1 MIDKLDGS
9 EYRTYTEQEI
19 LDNFPKQDFY
29 VVFGTSHS
37 AGWCDN
43 GVERVMSREKNWP
56 TQLEKMCGK
65 PVFNLSI
72 PGVTPQTMLEMVCE
86 FNYYYHKQN
95 AKCLGAFIEP
105 RAADHS
111 IMLDVSHKVVNQT
124 HGDKYVR
131 MAKHH
136 VIALGRDYI
145 TKDLDSNYY
154 NIFNVARQ
162 INGANYQKYKG
173 DLPNET
179 IKWIKDTVVNQMLGS
194 YLHFDSLNLLL
205 RMTQVLH
212 SSGIENHTFYWET
225 HVPEL
230 DNDNDTKQ
238 IQLMYFNAMSSYINR
253 GINYIRCDDKPYLNK
268 RSFDMIKLIEDKTS
282 YEFLQDNYCKCMHY
296 NEKVHKIAAEI
307 IYEKVLT

>member
-19 LDNFPKQDFY
+19 IDNFPKEDFY

-37 AGWCDN
+37 AGWCDD
-43 GVERVMSREKNWP
+43 GTERIMSREKNWP
-56 TQLEKMCGK
+56 SQLEKMCGK

-72 PGVTPQTMLEMVCE
+72 GGITPQMMLEVVCE
-86 FNYYYHKQN
+86 FVYYYGKQSS
-95 AKCLGAFIEP
+95 KCLGAFIEP
-105 RAADHS
+105 RSADHS
-111 IMLDVSHKVVNQT
+111 VMLDISAEIANETQD
-124 HGDKYVR
+124 DKFVR

-136 VIALGRDYI
+136 AIACGRDYI
-145 TKDLDSNYY
+145 TKDCISNYY

-162 INGANYQKYKG
+162 LNGARYDKYDN
-173 DLPNET
+173 DLSND
-179 IKWIKDTVVNQMLGS
+179 IQKWIKDTVVYQMLGS
-194 YLHFDSLNLLL
+194 YLHFDSLNILL

-212 SSGIENHTFYWET
+212 SNGIKNHTFYWET

-230 DNDNDTKQ
+230 DNDKDTKQ

-268 RSFDMIKLIEDKTS
+268 RSFDMIKLIEEKTS
-282 YEFLQDNYCKCMHY
+282 YDFLQRNYCKCMHY
-296 NEKVHKIAAEI
+296 NEQVHKIAAEI
-307 IYEKVLT
+307 IYEKVFT